1 MINYILLVIF
11 IILQLADLYTTY
23 TIIKTGKGYE
33 ANPLLAWIFDRIGY
47 VYGLLIFKGLA
58 IAIGLYVIQFW
69 NGYYVLAPLVALYTW
84 VVYNNYKVLN
94 K

>member
-11 IILQLADLYTTY
+11 IILQCLDLYTTY

-33 ANPLLAWIFDRIGY
+33 ANPFLAWIFDRIGY
-47 VYGLLIFKGLA
+47 VAGLLIFKGIA
-58 IAIGLYVIQFW
+58 IAIGFFLLPYW
-69 NGYYVLAPLVALYTW
+69 YALAVLNALYLW

>member
-11 IILQLADLYTTY
+11 IILQCADLYTTY

-33 ANPLLAWIFDRIGY
+33 ANPFLAWIFDRIGY
-47 VYGLLIFKGLA
+47 TAGLLIFKGLA
-58 IAIGLYVIQFW
+58 IAIGLYAVQYW
-69 NGYYVLAPLVALYTW
+69 NSFYLFVPLIALYSW